1 MDRANSQKKKQDTQ
15 IEISNNTQNTNLLEI
30 N

>member
-15 IEISNNTQNTNLLEI
+15 IEISNNTENTNLLEI